1 MPPISTMAAGVALDE
16 NCMCDSH
23 RVSTLVL
30 DLREGAT
37 FRNQSCHKRFL
48 HQLET
53 EKELCLI
60 TLFNF
65 SLGQHH
71 HHLSK
76 WHLLCAPLTGD
87 LGLWSC
93 GASEIAPKLPDQ
105 FIQCTAMAETEI
117 VLRIQEVEPF
127 PVSPQTLGISRVW
140 SLNVELRAAWS
151 SEAYLVEASLPCRKI
166 KFQTYPRSRKFRH

>member
-30 DLREGAT
+30 NLREGAT
-37 FRNQSCHKRFL
+37 FRDQSCHKRFL

-71 HHLSK
+71 RHLSK

-93 GASEIAPKLPDQ
+93 GASEIAPMLPDLLPNSSSVLQWLKLRQ
-105 FIQCTAMAETEI
+105 FWGF
-117 VLRIQEVEPF
+117 R
-127 PVSPQTLGISRVW
+127 
-140 SLNVELRAAWS
+140 SLNL
-151 SEAYLVEASLPCRKI
+151 SLWAH
-166 KFQTYPRSRKFRH
+166 RHFALAESGLLMLN